1 MTYIIKYKEFGRD
14 WSSTSY
20 TSPEPVTEDYL
31 IEFFGLHECEAF
43 VIEKGN
49 D

>member
-1 MTYIIKYKEFGRD
+1 MTYMIKYKEFNKD
-14 WSSTSY
+14 WSSTTY
-20 TSPEPVTEDYL
+20 TTPEEVSEDYL